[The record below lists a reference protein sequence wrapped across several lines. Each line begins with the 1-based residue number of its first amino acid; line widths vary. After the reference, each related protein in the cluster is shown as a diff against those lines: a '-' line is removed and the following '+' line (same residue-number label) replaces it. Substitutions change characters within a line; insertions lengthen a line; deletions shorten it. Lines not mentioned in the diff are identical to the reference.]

1 MTTKVQNAINAAVV
15 KATNWRNRGKR
26 RGDLAGLRESKMPAL
41 LTESGFIDNPIDA
54 KPLKDAA
61 LLDKVARGHVNGS
74 AEVFGLKRKAVATNT
89 PVLLSK
95 ESEELKF
102 SSPFLKAEVELTLE
116 SKARREIIVDAAIA
130 AGAQPFW
137 RVLLAMEPSPQG
149 IY

>member
-54 KPLKDAA
+54 KLLKDATF
-61 LLDKVARGHVNGS
+61 LDKVASGHVNKI
-74 AEVFGLKRKAVATNT
+74 AEVFGLKRRAVATNT
-89 PVLLSK
+89 PVPLSV

-102 SSPFLKAEVELTLE
+102 SSRFLKAEVELMLN
-116 SKARREIIVDAAIA
+116 S
-130 AGAQPFW
+130 
-137 RVLLAMEPSPQG
+137 
-149 IY
+149 